1 MELKE
6 KILVNYSNDIGST
19 VEGLV
24 SIGIVTTKEKDLL
37 KYDLY
42 EKSFRPIGF
51 QEVKELILKDVPN
64 YWNIEEAEVDV
75 IIKEKIEEILPIITL
90 EQLEHTS
97 EYITAK
103 ANVITDK
110 ELKNSLKELLSKN
123 KKRHSKINPKL
134 KKNPTIQA
142 KALVN
147 EDVFIDSISKK
158 YVRYDKEQDLF
169 INLNV
174 ADLFNYLTKY
184 FKFEGYEVMPEDLVL
199 FCKANY
205 YYPSVI
211 TKTDLPYRYNKNKVY
226 KEILEQFKED
236 YTIIKAIVDKFE

>member
-6 KILVNYSNDIGST
+6 KILINYSNEIGST
-19 VEGLV
+19 IEGLV
-24 SIGIVTTKEKDLL
+24 TIGIVTTKEKDLL

-75 IIKEKIEEILPIITL
+75 IIKEKIEEILPIVTL

-103 ANVITDK
+103 ANVLSDK
-110 ELKNSLKELLSKN
+110 ELKNMLKDLLKSN

-134 KKNPTIQA
+134 KKNVTIQA

-169 INLNV
+169 INLSVGN
-174 ADLFNYLTKY
+174 LFNYLTKY
-184 FKFEGYEVMPEDLVL
+184 FRFEGYEVTAEDLVL
-199 FCKANY
+199 FCKADY

-226 KEILEQFKED
+226 KEILESFKED
-236 YTIIKAIVDKFE
+236 YNIIKAIVDKFE